1 MKGEKQMKFENNE
14 LCKECGGKCCKS
26 SSCLYAPEDFK
37 EISVEHFLRLYN
49 EGKIMFSQVTK
60 ADGGMPYSHWL
71 IKPAQID
78 TPRIQP
84 NILIGNSPC
93 INLTESGCKIKDFYH
108 RPRGG
113 KLLEPKLVEIENC
126 KPCYISASEPEQPS
140 ISFKVEECKSYY
152 TIKEALIEWQPFS
165 VIIEATV
172 EHILAEE
179 RLKIKEFHFEHE
191 VCKLCEGRCCKVS
204 GCSFAPSDFKEI
216 SYSYLKKII
225 NKGFISIIIVP
236 DIQTGFEED
245 ILALKV
251 RNKGV
256 RVCDLE
262 VNIARPCILWEETGC
277 SFEDSDRPYGG
288 KALVPYLPGIG
299 CKMGYSYRQWAED
312 WKPYQKILEE
322 LYDYFSLKDIEFNG
336 II

>member
-1 MKGEKQMKFENNE
+1 
-14 LCKECGGKCCKS
+14 
-26 SSCLYAPEDFK
+26 
-37 EISVEHFLRLYN
+37 
-49 EGKIMFSQVTK
+49 
-60 ADGGMPYSHWL
+60 MPYSHWL

-236 DIQTGFEED
+236 DIQTWFCPSRGSWWRQTLSLRD
-245 ILALKV
+245 GASPALRISKPV
-251 RNKGV
+251 AGCVAGGIR
-256 RVCDLE
+256 RV
-262 VNIARPCILWEETGC
+262 AGC
-277 SFEDSDRPYGG
+277 WQR
-288 KALVPYLPGIG
+288 
-299 CKMGYSYRQWAED
+299 
-312 WKPYQKILEE
+312 
-322 LYDYFSLKDIEFNG
+322 
-336 II
+336 